1 MSLSEDSGDESPR
14 PSYSKSKTL
23 AAALFIV
30 LLALVI
36 RHFIL
41 ARPSGPLPKINA
53 ADLIL
58 DYQSNRSNA
67 SIEHDGHWL
76 RIDGVVVGKGGGDM
90 LETKTVYFTG
100 KNRSVFSVQQS
111 SDEPLIKIE
120 VEYPDWQL
128 LQRGDFVVFEGRVS
142 ELYEADRRSSPRRY
156 RPEILV
162 EYGSLI
168 SRRTPPPQ
176 VK

>member
-1 MSLSEDSGDESPR
+1 MSLSEDSGDEDPR

-30 LLALVI
+30 LVALVI

-67 SIEHDGHWL
+67 SIEHDGHWM
-76 RIDGVVVGKGGGDM
+76 RIDGVVVTKRGGDM
-90 LETKTVYFTG
+90 LETKTVYLSG
-100 KNRSVFSVQQS
+100 KIGSIWPVEQS

-128 LQRGDFVVFEGRVS
+128 IQKGDSVIFEGRVS
-142 ELYEADRRSSPRRY
+142 EIYEPDQRSSPRRY

-168 SRRTPPPQ
+168 SRWTPPPQ